1 MSKTNN
7 RIAIVAGAILVTV
20 GLDQW
25 TKALAI
31 EHLEGQPP
39 TYYLNEMFSLTFAK
53 NTGAFLSLGEDLGP
67 VLKPILLNALPALLL
82 VGLLYFIFKEKNL
95 NRWQTLALALIVAGG
110 LSNIIDRLLYG
121 HVVDML
127 HIQLTDSLQTGIF
140 NIADMAIMA
149 GMFIMLP
156 FVFKKDPLPTEEEK
170 ENHVPLTPAEETVV
184 ELKGEER
191 LPE

>member
-1 MSKTNN
+1 MSNTKN

-25 TKALAI
+25 TKFLAI
-31 EHLEGQPP
+31 DHLEGKPP
-39 TYYLNEMFSLTFAK
+39 IYYLNEMLSLTFAK

-67 VLKPILLNALPALLL
+67 VLKPVLLNALPALLL

-140 NIADMAIMA
+140 NVADMAIMA

-156 FVFKKDPLPTEEEK
+156 FVFRKDTVPEDE

-184 ELKGEER
+184 KLKGEER
-191 LPE
+191 LPES

>member
-1 MSKTNN
+1 MTKTNN
-7 RIAIVAGAILVTV
+7 RIAIVAGTILVTV

-25 TKALAI
+25 TKTLAI
-31 EHLEGQPP
+31 EHLDGKADIS
-39 TYYLNEMFSLTFAK
+39 YFSDMFRLTFAR

-156 FVFKKDPLPTEEEK
+156 FVFQKDKTPAEEEK
-170 ENHVPLTPAEETVV
+170 ETSVPLTLTEETV
-184 ELKGEER
+184 EKQK
-191 LPE
+191 

>member
-1 MSKTNN
+1 MSNTKN

-39 TYYLNEMFSLTFAK
+39 TYYFNEMFSLTFAK

-95 NRWQTLALALIVAGG
+95 NHWQTLALALIVAGG

-127 HIQLTDSLQTGIF
+127 HIQLTDDLQTGIF

-156 FVFKKDPLPTEEEK
+156 FVFRKDPVPSEEEK

-184 ELKGEER
+184 DLKGEER

>member
-1 MSKTNN
+1 MSTTKN
-7 RIAIVAGAILVTV
+7 RIVIVVAAILVTV

-39 TYYLNEMFSLTFAK
+39 SYYFNEMFSLTFAK

-67 VLKPILLNALPALLL
+67 VWKPILLNALPALLL
-82 VGLLYFIFKEKNL
+82 IGLLYFIFKEKYL

-156 FVFKKDPLPTEEEK
+156 FVFRKEPGEEDDDEAHAPTEEAITE
-170 ENHVPLTPAEETVV
+170 AESP
-184 ELKGEER
+184 

>member
-1 MSKTNN
+1 MTKTNN

-20 GLDQW
+20 SLDQW

-31 EHLEGQPP
+31 EHLQGQQP
-39 TYYLNEMFSLTFAK
+39 TYYLDKMFSLTFAK
-53 NTGAFLSLGEDLGP
+53 NTGAFLSLGENLGP
-67 VLKPILLNALPALLL
+67 VMKPILLNALPALLL

-95 NRWQTLALALIVAGG
+95 NRWQTMALALIVAGG

-156 FVFKKDPLPTEEEK
+156 FVFQKEKPPTEAKEE
-170 ENHVPLTPAEETVV
+170 NNVPLAPTEGTVA
-184 ELKGEER
+184 ELKER
-191 LPE
+191 ERE

>member
-31 EHLEGQPP
+31 EHLQGQPP
-39 TYYLNEMFSLTFAK
+39 TYYLNEMLSLTFAK
-53 NTGAFLSLGEDLGP
+53 NTGAFLSLGENLGP
-67 VLKPILLNALPALLL
+67 VMKPILLNALPAMLL

-156 FVFKKDPLPTEEEK
+156 FVFKKEPLPAAEEQET
-170 ENHVPLTPAEETVV
+170 HVPPTPAEETVV

>member
-39 TYYLNEMFSLTFAK
+39 IYYLNEMFSLTFAK

-82 VGLLYFIFKEKNL
+82 VGLLYFIFREKNL
-95 NRWQTLALALIVAGG
+95 NRWQTLALSLIVAGG

-156 FVFKKDPLPTEEEK
+156 FVFKKDPAPSDEEK
-170 ENHVPLTPAEETVV
+170 ENDVPPSPAKETVV
-184 ELKGEER
+184 EVEGE
-191 LPE
+191 